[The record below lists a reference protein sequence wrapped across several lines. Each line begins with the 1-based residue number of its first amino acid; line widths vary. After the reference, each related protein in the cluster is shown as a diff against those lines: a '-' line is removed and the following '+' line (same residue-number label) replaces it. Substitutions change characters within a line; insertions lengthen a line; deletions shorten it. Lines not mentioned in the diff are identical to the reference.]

1 MVRVYI
7 HGRPQGQDI
16 WCKSPVIDDEFYLNP
31 FLDSKIGEDM
41 NAVLQVDM
49 WHQNAYYSYIHR
61 RNVVEK
67 GNRPNAYFA
76 ITVCFEKQYCTH
88 VATLYELLDTIY
100 KQLCLNNIIEKSG
113 DQEHFLVAQF
123 QEKESV
129 LVQITNVIQQNIE
142 KYISNGLETIE
153 SKQDTISTQIKSYS
167 TVDVDSPQF
176 ITDCLAHRILVS
188 PSIMTKDRL
197 PQELQQKIVA
207 IEAQKAEALKEK
219 NHWQSDA
226 EHLREENTALTR
238 KQKELQEQ
246 ITELQ
251 KQIESIKDD
260 VRSEYKEQI
269 NTLQNSK
276 EKLQKQND
284 NLQCKLN
291 KLLHGDPHSRDYP
304 DNPQGEDFTYIQEQL
319 HKIKTDIRRMA
330 GRFRYSNTAITL
342 VAALFNTALLI
353 TIVVLSCI
361 GMPKSHNTDNG
372 ETSSLTKDIV
382 SVKESVFPVETLPDY
397 SNAKIDIPNL
407 NTQNFE
413 IGKPYILTLKG
424 GANQDYK
431 WRVEGDDTVLEG
443 NMVVVNKAGEITIS
457 CIDSHNYIVKQ
468 RKITAQ

>member
-1 MVRVYI
+1 MIRVYI

-16 WCKSPVIDDEFYLNP
+16 WCKSPAPDDEFYLNP

-76 ITVCFEKQYCTH
+76 ITVCFEKQYCTQ
-88 VATLYELLDTIY
+88 VATLYELLETIY

-142 KYISNGLETIE
+142 KYISNSSETIE

-176 ITDCLAHRILVS
+176 ITDCLAHRVLVS

-207 IEAQKAEALKEK
+207 IEAQKAEVLKEK
-219 NHWQSDA
+219 NRWQSDA
-226 EHLREENTALTR
+226 EHSQEENTALTR

-246 ITELQ
+246 VAELQ
-251 KQIESIKDD
+251 KQINSIKDE
-260 VRSEYKEQI
+260 VRREYQAQI
-269 NTLQNSK
+269 KQLQNDLSTLQSSTNNLNNQLRQERSAKADLLNQVEGLKKRLKQLQNSR
-276 EKLQKQND
+276 QHD
-284 NLQCKLN
+284 NRDNVTEPDDETPQPIEVSAII
-291 KLLHGDPHSRDYP
+291 DPLK
-304 DNPQGEDFTYIQEQL
+304 DFF
-319 HKIKTDIRRMA
+319 RRMA
-330 GRFRYSNTAITL
+330 GRFPHIWSQLALAVSVLNTGIL
-342 VAALFNTALLI
+342 VVLLI
-353 TIVVLSCI
+353 ILLGNAKTGNDSFLDDSKDQQDTTIVQS
-361 GMPKSHNTDNG
+361 TDTINNPNN
-372 ETSSLTKDIV
+372 SRKD
-382 SVKESVFPVETLPDY
+382 E
-397 SNAKIDIPNL
+397 
-407 NTQNFE
+407 
-413 IGKPYILTLKG
+413 
-424 GANQDYK
+424 
-431 WRVEGDDTVLEG
+431 
-443 NMVVVNKAGEITIS
+443 NK
-457 CIDSHNYIVKQ
+457 
-468 RKITAQ
+468 